1 MRKKLYSVL
10 TAVAILFCGAL
21 TVNAEEELSTEQ
33 LLAASKTASET
44 SFNEYYGTS
53 YSATILGIYCYCS
66 ITGDSNVQAVT
77 SLNGQTVTISSKSYA
92 DGSTITANGSDGN
105 AAGNTT
111 SVSYTASGY
120 VYRTYQE
127 HGVPML
133 SKTAQVALRRR

>member
-10 TAVAILFCGAL
+10 TAVAIMFCGVL

-33 LLAASKTASET
+33 LLVASTTASET
-44 SFNEYYGTS
+44 SYKEYSGTS

-66 ITGDSNVQAVT
+66 ITGNSNVQAVT
-77 SLNGQTVTISSKSYA
+77 SLDGQTVTISSKSYV
-92 DGSTITANGSDGN
+92 DESTITANGSGGN
-105 AAGNTT
+105 AAGSTT

-127 HGVPML
+127 HGAPML
-133 SKTAQVALRRR
+133 SKTAQVSLRRR